1 MKQGAEAAAQRPCPL
16 LDGAV
21 RRERASVDDMTEQIA
36 HQGTD
41 VPPRGSFDDHRF
53 PLEMQSRSVIVRE
66 VEGELLIL
74 DTQAGRIHQLN
85 ATAALVWRRLNEGK
99 DPEAVAVELTERFE
113 IDLPTARADVGRT
126 IEMLR
131 SEGLVFDTD
140 GDLG

>member
-1 MKQGAEAAAQRPCPL
+1 
-16 LDGAV
+16 
-21 RRERASVDDMTEQIA
+21 
-36 HQGTD
+36 
-41 VPPRGSFDDHRF
+41 
-53 PLEMQSRSVIVRE
+53 